1 MFGHMKTQPI
11 INVRSGC
18 SIEEA
23 IQTLVRVTDGAQ
35 PVRWLEFPS
44 AILLCVTV
52 ITDSSSGALYVLD
65 RKRGLWL
72 WIDFEDEAYGGY
84 SASDFDRLVH
94 EYDFLSL
101 VERPGLL
108 SAVSGW
114 ILEPGKPAEMTLN
127 A

>member
-1 MFGHMKTQPI
+1 MFGHMNTQPI

-23 IQTLVRVTDGAQ
+23 IQTLVRFTDGAQ
-35 PVRWLEFPS
+35 PVRWLEFSS

-52 ITDSSSGALYVLD
+52 TTDPNSGAFYVLD
-65 RKRGLWL
+65 RKRGVWL

-84 SASDFDRLVH
+84 SVSDFDRLVH
-94 EYDFLSL
+94 EYDFLTL

-108 SAVSGW
+108 KAGSGW
-114 ILEPGKPAEMTLN
+114 ILEPGKPAEM
-127 A
+127 AFSA

>member
-11 INVRSGC
+11 ISVRSGC

-44 AILLCVTV
+44 AILLCAAVTNEPN
-52 ITDSSSGALYVLD
+52 SGALYVLD
-65 RKRGLWL
+65 RKRGVWL

-84 SASDFDRLVH
+84 SVSDFDRLVH

-108 SAVSGW
+108 RADSGW
-114 ILEPGKPAEMTLN
+114 TLEPGKPAEMAFN